1 MALPKITFN
10 IATDGLGRLS
20 EAIQKIPGLV
30 LTGVT
35 VADKVTIGQSYQI
48 FSLKAAE
55 DLGIASVGD
64 NAFAHKH
71 IAAFFN
77 TAGQGAPLWFMLV
90 SDATTMT
97 DMADKNNPYAKKLI
111 EDAGN
116 IRVLGL
122 LKKATGAETITA
134 GLDEDVATAVVKAQE
149 LADHFAAKY
158 FPFRVILSGNRFSG
172 VQQDLTDFKTAAHRN
187 VNVLIAN
194 DDAASEASIG
204 LNLGR
209 QVAIPSQRRQSRV
222 KDGAIIPLQAYF
234 TNGAKVETLQDSWDA
249 IDEKRYTFFRNFS
262 NRSGYF
268 FTGDKTLVS
277 SADDFSTLAPGFVM
291 DEAVLTAYDVLVEEL
306 SDEIP
311 VDVDGKIHPAVIKS
325 WQGSIETRIK
335 NDMVVTG
342 KISGVAA
349 FIDKDQNV
357 LQTDKIEITLK
368 VQPVGYADFIEVN
381 IGFTTNLENNE

>member
-10 IATDGLGRLS
+10 IATEGLGRLS
-20 EAIQKIPGLV
+20 DAIQKIPGLV
-30 LTGVT
+30 LTGATVT
-35 VADKVTIGQSYQI
+35 DKVTLGQSYQI

-55 DLGIASVGD
+55 DLGIEETGV
-64 NAFAHKH
+64 NAFAYKH
-71 IAAFFN
+71 IAKFYSE
-77 TAGQGAPLWFMLV
+77 AGQGAPLWFMLV

-97 DMADKNNPYAKKLI
+97 QMADITEPYAKKLI
-111 EDAGN
+111 EDAKN

-122 LKKATGAETITA
+122 LKKATGTETIA
-134 GLDEDVATAVVKAQE
+134 DGLDEDLVTAVVKAQE
-149 LADHFAAKY
+149 LAEHFAAKY
-158 FPFRVILSGNRFSG
+158 FPFRVIISGNRFSG
-172 VQQDLTDFKTAAHRN
+172 NQQDLTDFSTADYRS

-194 DDAASEASIG
+194 DDAAPEASIG

-222 KDGAIIPLQAYF
+222 KDGAIIPLNAYF
-234 TNGAKVETLQDSWDA
+234 TNGEKVESLQDSWDA
-249 IDEKRYTFFRNFS
+249 IDEKRFTFFRNFS

-277 SADDFSTLAPGFVM
+277 SADDFSSLAPGFVM
-291 DEAVLTAYDVLVEEL
+291 DEAVLTAYDVLVDEL

-311 VDVDGKIHPAVIKS
+311 VDATGKIHPAIIKS
-325 WQGSIETRIK
+325 WQGAIETRIT

-349 FIDKDQNV
+349 YIDKDQNV
-357 LQTDKIEITLK
+357 LQTDKISITLK

-381 IGFTTNLENNE
+381 IGFTTNLEDNE